1 MQQRLQKKSQ
11 SSNKLDKQILVEDI
25 FSKISNKYDFM
36 NDLMSLGLHRLWKK
50 ELVDLM
56 NLNKNEIVLD
66 LASGSGDL
74 IKLLKNKYNCRCVGY
89 DSSLNML
96 KTSMRKI
103 TLENVFLVNGRAEKM
118 PFKTRSFDAVTAS
131 FGVRNFSDVEQAFSE
146 IKRVLKYEGK
156 FYCLEFSQINNP
168 YLRKVFSFYSRIIP
182 FYGKLFLK
190 NEKAYTYL
198 VNSIKEFPNQIQLTK
213 KLLKAGFKNVEVID
227 ILDGLASIHIS
238 EL

>member
-50 ELVDLM
+50 ELVNLM
-56 NLNKNEIVLD
+56 NLKKNEIVLD

-74 IKLLKNKYNCRCVGY
+74 IKLIKNEYNCRCIGY

-103 TLENVFLVNGRAEKM
+103 VLENVFLVNGRAEKM

-156 FYCLEFSQINNP
+156 FYCLEFSQINSP
-168 YLRKVFSFYSRIIP
+168 YLRKIFGFYSADSDP
-182 FYGKLFLK
+182 FFSVIARNNKS
-190 NEKAYTYL
+190 N
-198 VNSIKEFPNQIQLTK
+198 NSI
-213 KLLKAGFKNVEVID
+213 
-227 ILDGLASIHIS
+227 S
-238 EL
+238 